1 MNTREFLGTIPFF
14 AEVLD
19 PDQLGALAAGATR
32 RDFPRGHVIIREDDV
47 GESMF
52 ALIGGEARVTVHDAG
67 RDRHV
72 AIVNAGQIVGE
83 MSLLTGARRSATV
96 VATSPVSALEIPKTA
111 LQPILDASPVLI
123 EHFAEMLEK
132 RQSELDRLYG
142 AGFWTIFGLPRSELT
157 LVMRSFFSGFD

>member
-19 PDQLGALAAGATR
+19 AKQLDALAAGASR
-32 RDFPRGHVIIREDDV
+32 REFERGQTLIREDDL

-52 ALIGGEARVTVHDAG
+52 ALIGGAAEVTVHDAG
-67 RDRHV
+67 KERHV
-72 AIVNAGQIVGE
+72 ATVNAGQIVGE

-96 VATSPVSALEIPKTA
+96 VATTPLVALEIPKAA
-111 LQPILDASPVLI
+111 LQPILDASPALI

-132 RQSELDRLYG
+132 RQGELDRLYG
-142 AGFWTIFGLPRSELT
+142 AGFWSLFGLPRDELT